1 MKRSKKSLISSAYTF
16 APCATTCGTGG
27 WAVEA
32 SVELLR
38 FVGAMAEEAA

>member
-1 MKRSKKSLISSAYTF
+1 MKRSKKSLINSSYTF
-16 APCATTCGTGG
+16 APCATTGG
-27 WAVEA
+27 WAVQA